1 MFSKFLNG
9 VLRSPGLVGVLVA
22 AAFVAGYFTYRGMTV
37 DLFPPL
43 NFPTL
48 NIITELPSYSS
59 LEMEKRVTVPL
70 ESAVGGVLG
79 VTRVRSTS
87 ATGISEV
94 TVDFHWGQDMLVARQ
109 LILEALANVQ
119 SQLPSGA
126 QPSIETLAA
135 TLSLIEGY
143 SFQGGD
149 DPVQLHDLAEY
160 DLKPQLQR
168 IQGIYK
174 VVVMGGKILEYAVRV
189 SPYRMIQ
196 YGMTLDDIQTALA
209 ANNVL
214 ANPGVVNHFNQELVL
229 HINGQFGSAEE
240 IGNVVL
246 AVKNGVPVRLRDVAS
261 VAQSYEY
268 ERGDS
273 SANGSP
279 AVLINIYK
287 QPSYDTGEVAD
298 EVRRQIKAFQDTLPK
313 GYHVDNYYD
322 QAQLVRDSIGSVTES
337 VWVGALFV
345 VLVIAFFLR
354 HLRSTLVA
362 AVSIPVSVATALGMM
377 RLFDI
382 GINIMSLGGLAIG
395 TSIIVDNTIVVL
407 ENIFRWLSTP
417 ALRGRKNHSEI
428 VVAATAEVLKPVV
441 VSTLAN
447 IAIFVPMV
455 FVAGFAGRLF
465 TPVSFTVT
473 FALLASLLVAVTVVP
488 VLVDRW
494 LAGRIQHQK
503 EKEEVLFP
511 AYEKPLRYA
520 LKRPLPVVAAGI
532 LLVAAAIVVFPRLN
546 SGFLPELDEGA
557 VLLNVLMPPGVSLQE
572 SQRFGLKI
580 ENWLKGLPEVTTV
593 TRRTG
598 HAAGAQD
605 TDNLNHSDIMIKL
618 LPKDK
623 RPMPLDD
630 FLDLLQSRT
639 DPLAGAQ
646 VSYLMPLA
654 DKINDALGGVPADL
668 GVDLYGQDTGKLHLY
683 AAQLL
688 SQMQKVPG
696 IANLKPPTDIP
707 VPSLEIT
714 VDRKKAG
721 DLGIT
726 EQTLNDTLSAYS
738 TTGLVMTGI
747 HELLKEIN
755 VTVYFGA
762 PGHNLD
768 WEKLKSLPLRTIT
781 GSTVPLEQVAKL
793 QYGEIPSEIYHDH
806 MTRKLTVTA
815 DIQGRNAK
823 DAAADV
829 AKIIGGLHLAPGYS
843 WDFSGKFETGRKAL
857 NNMLMVLALAVFMVA
872 FILWLEFKSLV
883 QVLLVLLTV
892 PLAVVGAVFSL
903 LFCGQSVNVSS
914 MIGVVLLV
922 GIVVRNGIIL
932 LDYFNI
938 QMAAGKSLEEAVA
951 VASRMR
957 VRPILMTASVMI
969 LGLLPLASGWG
980 TGSELQRPLAIA
992 VIGGIFTSTVLTLVV
1007 LPAAVKLVGPWLE
1020 KKRLRG
1026 RS

>member
-1 MFSKFLNG
+1 MFAKFLDK
-9 VLRSPGLVGVLVA
+9 VLKSPGLVGILVA
-22 AAFVAGYFTYRGMTV
+22 MAFVAGYFTYKGMTV

-48 NIITELPSYSS
+48 NVITELPSYSS
-59 LEMEKRVTVPL
+59 LEMEKRVTIPL

-94 TVDFHWGQDMLVARQ
+94 TVDFKWGTDMLVARQ

-119 SQLPSGA
+119 SQLPSEA

-143 SFQGGD
+143 SFQGGN
-149 DPVQLHDLAEY
+149 DPVQLHDLAQY
-160 DLKPQLQR
+160 GLKPRLQR
-168 IQGIYK
+168 IPGIYK
-174 VVVMGGKILEYAVRV
+174 VVVMGGKILEYAVRIN
-189 SPYRMIQ
+189 PYRMIQ
-196 YGMTLDDIQTALA
+196 YGVTLDDVQTTLT

-214 ANPGVVNHFNQELVL
+214 ANPGVVNHYNQELVL
-229 HINGQFGSAEE
+229 HTNGQFGNAQE

-261 VAQSYEY
+261 VSQSYEY

-298 EVRRQIKAFQDTLPK
+298 AVAAQIKSFQAGLPK
-313 GYHVDNYYD
+313 GYQVDNFYD

-337 VWVGALFV
+337 VWVGAVFV
-345 VLVIAFFLR
+345 ILVIAFFLR

-362 AVSIPVSVATALGMM
+362 AVSIPVSVVTALALMS
-377 RLFDI
+377 LFHI

-417 ALRGRKNHSEI
+417 ALRGEKSHSQVIIE
-428 VVAATAEVLKPVV
+428 ATQEVIQPVL

-447 IAIFVPMV
+447 IAIFIPMG

-473 FALLASLLVAVTVVP
+473 FALLASLVVAVTVVP
-488 VLVDRW
+488 VLVNSW
-494 LAGRIQHQK
+494 LAGRVEHQG
-503 EKEEVLFP
+503 EEVTFLP
-511 AYEKPLRYA
+511 WYDKPLKWSIGKPKTVLLGA
-520 LKRPLPVVAAGI
+520 LT
-532 LLVAAAIVVFPRLN
+532 LVAAAVLVFPRLN
-546 SGFLPELDEGA
+546 TGFLPELDEGA
-557 VLLNVLMPPGVSLQE
+557 VLLNVLMPPGVSLAE
-572 SQRFGLKI
+572 SQRFSFKLEKWIMGMP
-580 ENWLKGLPEVTTV
+580 GVVTV
-593 TRRTG
+593 ARRTG

-605 TDNLNHSDIMIKL
+605 TDNLNHSDIMVKL
-618 LPKDK
+618 APKNK
-623 RPMPLDD
+623 RPISLDG
-630 FLDLLQSRT
+630 FIDLLQSKT
-639 DPLAGAQ
+639 DALAGAQ

-668 GVDLYGQDTGKLHLY
+668 GVDFYGQDTAKLHEY
-683 AAQLL
+683 ASALL
-688 SQMQKVPG
+688 TQMQKVPG

-726 EQTLNDTLSAYS
+726 EQTLNDTLAAYS
-738 TTGLVMTGI
+738 TTGLVVTGI

-755 VTVYFGA
+755 VTLYFGT
-762 PGHNLD
+762 PGHELSL
-768 WEKLKSLPLRTIT
+768 EQLQSLPLKTVT
-781 GSTVPLEQVAKL
+781 GSTVPLEQVAMIR
-793 QYGEIPSEIYHDH
+793 YGQIPSEIYHDH

-815 DIQGRNAK
+815 DIQGRNAA
-823 DAAADV
+823 DVAADV
-829 AKIIGGLHLAPGYS
+829 TKVIDGLHLAPGYS
-843 WDFSGKFETGRKAL
+843 WGFSGKYESGQKAL
-857 NNMLMVLALAVFMVA
+857 DNMLMVLALAVLMVA
-872 FILWLEFKSLV
+872 FILWLEFKSWI
-883 QVLLVLLTV
+883 QVFLILLTV

-903 LFCGQSVNVSS
+903 LVMGQSVNVSS
-914 MIGVVLLV
+914 MIGIVLLV

-932 LDYFNI
+932 LDYMNI
-938 QMAAGKSLEEAVA
+938 QLHQGKSSEEAIID
-951 VASRMR
+951 ASRKR
-957 VRPILMTASVMI
+957 ARPILMTASVMI

-992 VIGGIFTSTVLTLVV
+992 VIGGIFTSTLLTLVV
-1007 LPAAVKLVGPWLE
+1007 LPAAV
-1020 KKRLRG
+1020 RLAERFRKG
-1026 RS
+1026 